1 MKKNI
6 PNIHPGEILEEEF
19 LIPMKIS
26 AYRLAKETLLDQTRI
41 SEIIRCKRS
50 ITIDTA
56 LRFSRFFGNSAE
68 FWLNLQS
75 HYDLEEKKREMNDIL
90 NKIKPLKYEI
100 ATL

>member
-26 AYRLAKETLLDQTRI
+26 AYKLAKETLLDQTRI

-75 HYDLEEKKREMNDIL
+75 HYDLEEKKKEMNEIL

-100 ATL
+100 AT

>member
-90 NKIKPLKYEI
+90 KKIKPLKYEI